1 LLYYFMLPG
10 IWLPAPIPTSNLPLP
25 TSHFVDA
32 PGTVPFA
39 SVSPSLRLGHLGGA
53 SSGVSLQQLRQRK
66 KDPYKGIKYIQL
78 TPNVHN
84 IDTQIFYYRLGH
96 ITNRRRGFGTLYL
109 LVQRFFCI
117 FYVPPRKAH
126 DEPESHDFSR
136 GSTSKA
142 IPRKYS
148 GPTKPLR
155 STGFLVCRAASSG
168 ICPASNLMLRGE
180 NE

>member
-1 LLYYFMLPG
+1 MLYYFMLPG

-96 ITNRRRGFGTLYL
+96 ITNRWRCFGNSVSYSTTLCSA
-109 LVQRFFCI
+109 FI
-117 FYVPPRKAH
+117 
-126 DEPESHDFSR
+126 
-136 GSTSKA
+136 
-142 IPRKYS
+142 
-148 GPTKPLR
+148 
-155 STGFLVCRAASSG
+155 TGCTVKTVAGQNPSEAQVY
-168 ICPASNLMLRGE
+168 
-180 NE
+180 